1 MNTASLLF
9 DAVYACVVQVVC
21 LEAYDSEQD
30 AAFAHDRA
38 VLAALGHAASAGDL
52 NFPAH
57 AAHLNSTQP
66 GSATTS
72 AAATVAAGAS
82 MASGSPWAAAAAGT
96 PTTSVSTTTQ
106 PPQQLQQQVGGAQ
119 PDYKGVVWDPANV
132 KYQAQALDSTGSI
145 LLLGLYSTAE
155 QAAVEYDTRLIKS
168 GIRDESKLNFGLAR
182 YLHLLC
188 GSSSG
193 AAGGLSAQGSGL
205 GAHAA
210 ALAAADGMAAAAAA
224 GGAEAGADTE
234 SAADAGTAGAAA
246 AAAGGSSGTVTKGK
260 GKKGGRGV
268 QKGGRAKGTRRG
280 GNPQSQYKGVS
291 WSASTQRW
299 AAVIWDR

>member
-1 MNTASLLF
+1 ME
-9 DAVYACVVQVVC
+9 AC
-21 LEAYDSEQD
+21 DSEQD

-38 VLAALGHAASAGDL
+38 VLAALGHAASVADL

-57 AAHLNSTQP
+57 AAHLSSTQP

-72 AAATVAAGAS
+72 AAATGAAGAS
-82 MASGSPWAAAAAGT
+82 MASGSPWPAAGT
-96 PTTSVSTTTQ
+96 PTTSVSTATQ
-106 PPQQLQQQVGGAQ
+106 PPQQLQQQVMGAQ
-119 PDYKGVVWDPANV
+119 PNYKGVVWDPANL
-132 KYQAQALDSTGSI
+132 KYQAQALDSTGAI

-155 QAAVEYDTRLIKS
+155 EAAVEYDTRLIQS

-188 GSSSG
+188 GGPGS
-193 AAGGLSAQGSGL
+193 AAGGLSAQGSL
-205 GAHAA
+205 GAHAT
-210 ALAAADGMAAAAAA
+210 ALAAAESMAAVAAA
-224 GGAEAGADTE
+224 GGSEAGADIE
-234 SAADAGTAGAAA
+234 PAADAGTAGAAA
-246 AAAGGSSGTVTKGK
+246 VAAAAGGGSFSKGK

>member
-1 MNTASLLF
+1 M
-9 DAVYACVVQVVC
+9 
-21 LEAYDSEQD
+21 
-30 AAFAHDRA
+30 
-38 VLAALGHAASAGDL
+38 
-52 NFPAH
+52 
-57 AAHLNSTQP
+57 
-66 GSATTS
+66 
-72 AAATVAAGAS
+72 
-82 MASGSPWAAAAAGT
+82 
-96 PTTSVSTTTQ
+96 
-106 PPQQLQQQVGGAQ
+106 GAQ
-119 PDYKGVVWDPANV
+119 PDYKGVVWDPANL

-155 QAAVEYDTRLIKS
+155 EAAVEYDTRLIKS

-193 AAGGLSAQGSGL
+193 AAGVLSAQGSLGAHVAADSMELAL

-210 ALAAADGMAAAAAA
+210 ALAVADSMAAAA

-234 SAADAGTAGAAA
+234 PAADAGTAGAAA
-246 AAAGGSSGTVTKGK
+246 AAAGVGSGTVTKGK

-268 QKGGRAKGTRRG
+268 QKGGKAKGTRRG